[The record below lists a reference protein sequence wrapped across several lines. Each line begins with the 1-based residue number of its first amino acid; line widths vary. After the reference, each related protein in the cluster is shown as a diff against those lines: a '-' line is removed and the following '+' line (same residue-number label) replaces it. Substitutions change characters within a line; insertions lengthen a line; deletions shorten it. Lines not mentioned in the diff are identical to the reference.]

1 MNDPVTTTS
10 ASPPRARKR
19 ISRRALVL
27 SVSIVAALASATV
40 FGLLAFSTEEAQ
52 TRVLVAAAPL
62 VAGQIV
68 NGSDLTETEVDAA
81 SAAALGAMTAD
92 EADGVVGQTLAIPL
106 AAGALITA
114 DVVGQTS
121 IPALGMVETTLLA
134 ADGRWPETLQPGQS
148 VAVMATAADGTIWRA
163 GAVVG
168 RVSVPETGG
177 ALITVSLAEADALG
191 LAGVEPTSLLVVTT
205 APVPTG
211 DETADTA
218 APAEG
223 GGN

>member
-1 MNDPVTTTS
+1 M
-10 ASPPRARKR
+10 
-19 ISRRALVL
+19 SRRALVL
-27 SVSIVAALASATV
+27 SVSVVAALASATV
-40 FGLLAFSTEEAQ
+40 FGLVAFSTEEEQ
-52 TRVLVAAAPL
+52 VRVLVAAAPM

-68 NGSDLTETEVDAA
+68 DGGDLAEAEVDAEA
-81 SAAALGAMTAD
+81 AAALGAMSASD
-92 EADGVVGQTLAIPL
+92 ADGVVGLTLAIPL

-114 DVVGQTS
+114 DVVGEARL
-121 IPALGMVETTLLA
+121 PALGTVETTLLA

-148 VAVMATAADGTIWRA
+148 VSVMATAADGTIWQA

-168 RVSVPETGG
+168 RVTVPETGG
-177 ALITVSLAEADALG
+177 ALITVSLAEEDAPG

-205 APVPTG
+205 APALTS
-211 DETADTA
+211 DEAEDTT